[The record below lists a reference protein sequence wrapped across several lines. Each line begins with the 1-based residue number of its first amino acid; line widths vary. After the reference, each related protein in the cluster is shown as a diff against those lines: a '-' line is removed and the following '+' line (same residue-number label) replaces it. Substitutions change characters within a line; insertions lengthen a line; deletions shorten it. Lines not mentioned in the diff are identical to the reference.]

1 MAFKSNNF
9 YLENLDDKSY
19 IGSNSNNSS
28 NTISAA
34 SSSVALTYTDI
45 QLDWPLAVD
54 TTVVVVGHSSNVRSY
69 YIDALFGGGSANGIN
84 IPIVANSLALDAGY
98 IFAGNTA
105 SNVVYKYTKS
115 GIAHKPI
122 SSVKANNISSFGTKL
137 YTADGMLL
145 VSAPNNYNNYGSVH
159 VFDYGG
165 AEKAILKPNSINQ
178 YTGFGYSVSAGNGV
192 IVVGAPFDGD
202 GKVYLYDYS
211 FKLKKVIV
219 APTNYYNFGYST
231 AVGFSSIVVGAPA
244 NAFNFTLPGEMYIYD
259 ISGNLVNTLTSVV
272 SPAGKIG
279 SHVSIE
285 SNKAVTFNLGSA
297 FDATNGFYAM
307 DLRSNNISF
316 GSLGYV
322 DLSLGRVGMAS
333 ANGNVYVT
341 SDVAASPNKYIY
353 TSSIR
358 KRKHIL
364 EKDI

>member
-9 YLENLDDKSY
+9 YLENIEDKSY
-19 IGSNSNNSS
+19 IGSNSNNAS

-34 SSSVALTYTDI
+34 SSSIALSHTGV

-54 TTVVVVGHSSNVRSY
+54 TTVVVVGHSNNVRSY
-69 YIDALFGGGSANGIN
+69 FINNLFGGSSANGIT
-84 IPIVANSLALDAGY
+84 IPIVANSLTLDSGY
-98 IFAGNTA
+98 IFAGNTV

-122 SSVKANNISSFGTKL
+122 SSIYANNTSSFGKKV
-137 YTADGMLL
+137 YAVDGMLL
-145 VSAPNNYNNYGSVH
+145 VSAPNNYSNYGSVH

-165 AEKAILKPNSINQ
+165 TEQAILRPNSVSQ
-178 YTGFGYSVSAGNGV
+178 YTGFGYSISAGNGI
-192 IVVGAPFDGD
+192 IVVGAPFDGN
-202 GKVYLYDYS
+202 GKVYIYDYS
-211 FKLKKVIV
+211 FKLKNVIT

-231 AVGFSSIVVGAPA
+231 AVGFSSIVVGAPS
-244 NAFNFTLPGEMYIYD
+244 NAFNFTLPGEMYIYNTA
-259 ISGNLVNTLTSVV
+259 GNLVNTLTSVLY
-272 SPAGKIG
+272 PAGKVG
-279 SHVSIE
+279 SHVAIE

-297 FDATNGFYAM
+297 FDASNGFYAM

-322 DLSLGRVGMAS
+322 DFSLGRVGMANS
-333 ANGNVYVT
+333 NGNVYVS
-341 SDVAASPNKYIY
+341 SDVASSTKYIY